1 VEEELNE
8 IQQAGVSES
17 KIVESIRQLQQQ
29 NADLKR
35 QVEEQKAALNA
46 ANDLLQAERISC
58 QQAEAA
64 LLRERRLFAGGPV
77 IIFRWRAEENWP
89 VEYVSPNVTQWG
101 FNPDDFTSGRLPY
114 ASIVHPDDVPKI
126 AAELQ
131 AHNAAGLSFFE
142 QDYRIIRA
150 SGEVRWVCDFT
161 AAVRNER
168 GEVTHYE
175 GYVLDIT
182 HRVRAEKALQEAK
195 DQLQAV
201 LDAVP
206 GCIYW
211 ISSDLKYLG
220 VNRYLAKTLGRNP
233 ADFVGKELGFL
244 NVEGGLKEFL
254 SEFFASPAREASQ
267 EMAFA
272 HRQDAGAT
280 VGIKR
285 HHIVVAQKY
294 LQGEAAVCVG
304 VDITELKEAQQAMQ
318 QSEEKFSKAFRC
330 SPNCISI
337 STLNEGRYIDVND
350 SCLRI
355 FGYRREEVIGRTSI
369 ELNIWVD
376 PQDRDRMKQA
386 LQERGAV
393 ANMEVKLR
401 TKTGEVRVGL
411 LSAEIVEIA
420 GERSL
425 LAIINDI
432 TERVRAEEKLRAAQ
446 ERDRLLAEIA
456 LRIRQSLDLHQILN
470 STVCEIRQVLKA
482 DRVYIGYLN
491 ENSDA
496 LVVAESVAA
505 SFPPMQGY
513 ALKRDIY
520 LSKVKVL
527 FDGHPVGAV
536 EDTSAVPV
544 PSYLA
549 QHYADYQIKA
559 SLAVRIVVDEE
570 PFGLL
575 VAHQCSGA
583 RCWQPFE
590 IELLERLATQVA
602 IAIKQ
607 GQLYQRLAA
616 LNANLEKQV
625 EERTAQLQQRNR
637 ELQELNQMKD
647 LFLHAV
653 THDLRTPVMGALL
666 VWKNLLNSS
675 APGAGGSQPSTIP
688 VARSILER
696 MIQGSERQLKLINS
710 LLDVHASEVRG
721 IALQR
726 EPVRLGELIESIG
739 EDLQPL
745 LAKNQA
751 TLRNMVPAYL
761 PVVSADSGQL
771 WRVFENLIA
780 NALHHN
786 PPGLSLTVTAA
797 VEGGEG
803 EQSEGPMIRCA
814 LQDNGVGMSEE
825 QCEHLF
831 ELYAR
836 GSQARRSTGLG
847 LGLYLC
853 RQIIAAHGGKIGV
866 ISSPGAGAT
875 FWFTLPVGE
884 F

>member
-1 VEEELNE
+1 MGEKLNE
-8 IQQAGVSES
+8 IQQAGGSES
-17 KIVESIRQLQQQ
+17 EIVESFRQLQQE

-35 QVEEQKAALNA
+35 QVEELKAALSA
-46 ANDLLQAERISC
+46 ANDRLQAERIRC
-58 QQAEAA
+58 LQAEEA
-64 LLRERRLFAGGPV
+64 LQRERRLFAGGPV
-77 IIFRWRAEENWP
+77 IIFRWRSEENWP
-89 VEYVSPNVTQWG
+89 VDYVSPNVTQWG

-114 ASIVHPDDVPKI
+114 ASIVHPDDVPRI

-131 AHNAAGLSFFE
+131 AHNAAGLDSFE
-142 QDYRIIRA
+142 QDYRIFRA
-150 SGEVRWVCDFT
+150 GGEVRWVCDFT
-161 AAVRNER
+161 AALRNER

-182 HRVRAEKALQEAK
+182 HRVLAEKALQEAK

-206 GCIYW
+206 GCVSW
-211 ISSDLKYLG
+211 IGSDLKYLG
-220 VNRYLAKTLGRNP
+220 VNRYLAKTFGRTP
-233 ADFVGKELGFL
+233 ADFVGKELGFMQSA
-244 NVEGGLKEFL
+244 GGLKEFL
-254 SEFFASPAREASQ
+254 SEFFASPAREDSQ

-272 HRQDAGAT
+272 QRQDAGAT
-280 VGIKR
+280 ERGKR
-285 HHIVVAQKY
+285 HHLLVAQKY

-304 VDITELKEAQQAMQ
+304 VDITELKEAQQALQ
-318 QSEEKFSKAFRC
+318 LSEEKFSKAFRC
-330 SPNCISI
+330 SPNCITI

-350 SCLRI
+350 SSLRI
-355 FGYRREEVIGRTSI
+355 FGYRREEVIGKTSI
-369 ELNIWVD
+369 DLNIWVD

-393 ANMEVKLR
+393 DNMEVKLR
-401 TKTGEVRVGL
+401 TKTGEVLVGL
-411 LSAEIVEIA
+411 LSAEIVEIS
-420 GERSL
+420 GERCL

-456 LRIRQSLDLHQILN
+456 LRIRQSLDLDKILN
-470 STVCEIRQVLKA
+470 STVCEIRQFLKA
-482 DRVYIGYLN
+482 DRVYIGYLD

-496 LVVAESVAA
+496 LVVAESVAPG
-505 SFPPMQGY
+505 FPPMLGY

-520 LSKVKVL
+520 FRKVKAL
-527 FDGHPVGAV
+527 FDGHLVGAV
-536 EDTSAVPV
+536 GDTSAVPV
-544 PSYLA
+544 PPYLA
-549 QHYADYQIKA
+549 QHYAEYQIKA
-559 SLAVRIVVDEE
+559 SLAVRIVVDEK

-575 VAHQCSGA
+575 VANQCGGA

-653 THDLRTPVMGALL
+653 THDLRTPVMGSLL
-666 VWKNLLNSS
+666 VWKNLLSAP
-675 APGAGGSQPSTIP
+675 APGAGGSQPPAIP

-696 MIQGSERQLKLINS
+696 MVQGSERQLKLINS

-726 EPVRLGELIESIG
+726 EPVRLGELVESIV
-739 EDLQPL
+739 EDFQPL

-751 TLRNMVPAYL
+751 TLRNRVPADL

-797 VEGGEG
+797 VERGKG
-803 EQSEGPMIRCA
+803 EQSDSQMIRCA
-814 LQDNGVGMSEE
+814 LQDNGVGMSED
-825 QCEHLF
+825 QCEELF

-836 GSQARRSTGLG
+836 GSQTRRSTGLG

-875 FWFTLPVGE
+875 FWFTLPVGD

>member
-1 VEEELNE
+1 MEAFRNL
-8 IQQAGVSES
+8 
-17 KIVESIRQLQQQ
+17 LQE
-29 NADLKR
+29 NADIKR
-35 QVEEQKAALNA
+35 QVEELKSALNA
-46 ANDLLQAERISC
+46 ANNRLLEERIRCEQAE
-58 QQAEAA
+58 EA
-64 LLRERRLFAGGPV
+64 LQRERRLFAGGPA
-77 IIFRWRAEENWP
+77 IIFRWRSEENWP

-114 ASIVHPDDVPKI
+114 ASIVHPDDVPRI

-131 AHNAAGLSFFE
+131 AHNAAVLDSFE
-142 QDYRIIRA
+142 QDYRIFRA

-161 AAVRNER
+161 AAVRNDR

-182 HRVRAEKALQEAK
+182 HRVLAEKALQEAK

-206 GCIYW
+206 GCVSW
-211 ISSDLKYLG
+211 IGSDLKYLG
-220 VNRYLAKTLGRNP
+220 VNRYLAKTFGRTP
-233 ADFVGKELGFL
+233 ADFVGKELGFMKSAG
-244 NVEGGLKEFL
+244 ELKEFL

-272 HRQDAGAT
+272 RRQDAGAA
-280 VGIKR
+280 VGGKR
-285 HHIVVAQKY
+285 HHILVAQKY

-304 VDITELKEAQQAMQ
+304 VDITELKEAQQALQ
-318 QSEEKFSKAFRC
+318 LSEEKFSKAFRC
-330 SPNCISI
+330 SPNCITI
-337 STLNEGRYIDVND
+337 STLKEGRYIDVNET
-350 SCLRI
+350 SLRI
-355 FGYRREEVIGRTSI
+355 LGYRREEVIGRTVTD
-369 ELNIWVD
+369 LNIWVE
-376 PQDRDRMKQA
+376 PQDRERMTQA

-393 ANMEVKLR
+393 DNMEVKIR

-420 GERSL
+420 GERCL
-425 LAIINDI
+425 VAATNDI

-456 LRIRQSLDLHQILN
+456 LRIRQSLDLDNILN

-482 DRVYIGYLN
+482 DRVYIGYLDD
-491 ENSDA
+491 NSDA

-505 SFPPMQGY
+505 GFPPMLGY

-520 LSKVKVL
+520 FRKVKAL
-527 FDGHPVGAV
+527 FDRHPVGAV
-536 EDTSAVPV
+536 ADTSAVPV
-544 PSYLA
+544 LPYLA

-559 SLAVRIVVDEE
+559 SLAVRIVVDEK

-590 IELLERLATQVA
+590 IELLDRLATQVA

-653 THDLRTPVMGALL
+653 THDLRTPVIGALL

-675 APGAGGSQPSTIP
+675 APGAGGSQPPAIP

-696 MIQGSERQLKLINS
+696 MVQGSERQLKLINS

-726 EPVRLGELIESIG
+726 EQVRLGELIESIV
-739 EDLQPL
+739 EYFQPL

-751 TLRNMVPAYL
+751 TLRNKVRADL
-761 PVVSADSGQL
+761 PVLSADSGQL

-803 EQSEGPMIRCA
+803 EQSDSQMIRCA

-825 QCEHLF
+825 QCEELF

-836 GSQARRSTGLG
+836 GSQTRRSTGLG

-866 ISSPGAGAT
+866 ISSLGAGAT
-875 FWFTLPVGE
+875 FWFTLPVVD